1 MEQHN
6 ISVIIT
12 AVVVTFV
19 MSIIIW
25 KKDLMAHPDGATPYW
40 YPSSWIYGFVDGC
53 AGKIEEQGADGMH
66 PWVNEMWPENIR
78 SICGC
83 TVDALRHGFTFKE
96 VEGDSERV
104 QMMVNVTLP
113 VCIDEEQRRNAVNL

>member
-6 ISVIIT
+6 IAVIIT

-83 TVDALRHGFTFKE
+83 TVDSLRHAFTFSE
-96 VEGDSERV
+96 VEGDAEKV
-104 QMMVNVTLP
+104 QMLVNVTLP

>member
-6 ISVIIT
+6 IAVIIT

-40 YPSSWIYGFVDGC
+40 YPCSCFYGFLDGW
-53 AGKIEEQGADGMH
+53 AGKIE
-66 PWVNEMWPENIR
+66 
-78 SICGC
+78 
-83 TVDALRHGFTFKE
+83 
-96 VEGDSERV
+96 
-104 QMMVNVTLP
+104 
-113 VCIDEEQRRNAVNL
+113 